1 MDEKG
6 FLLGVINRTK
16 RVFSLNV
23 KKQGKLLGAAQDG
36 NRSWITFL
44 ACVCQDMTSLPPF
57 LIYQGKP
64 GQVQDSWLTEF
75 EPEHQSAFFTT
86 SETGWTNHEL
96 GKEWLTGVFDRFTKA
111 KARNGRDYRLLITDG
126 HSSHVNMDFLEWCDQ
141 HRIIVAVFPPHST
154 HRLQPLD
161 VSLFSPLSTAYT
173 KQLIQWTAKTQ
184 GLISLSKRE
193 FWTLFWNA
201 FEASF
206 SPENIAS
213 GWERTGLLPFDPEV
227 VLSQITEKARDDSD
241 TGGDSAESL
250 ALQRPTARDLRRLV
264 DKAVDHSS
272 CDAGRSSR
280 KLKSTL
286 ESLQSEVELLRY
298 ENQGLR
304 ETIIHEKQRRQ
315 RGKALKDYLFDRIDP
330 NSAQIFSPAKVA
342 QARLKKAEM
351 EAQKKE
357 EALQKEAQKIQRQ
370 QKAAEQKAVA
380 LEKRR
385 QRVAEMETKR
395 QKKEARKQERETRRL
410 VRQELER
417 HSQEMACEMQH
428 EQQAASEGRAKSP
441 GVRDEIIVVV
451 PRSQETP
458 VASPVQDSPH
468 SSASQRA
475 TTTPVTTT
483 RAKRPS
489 LACESDRE
497 MVVAFRSS
505 GRPQRNSKRPRWLD
519 NCELD

>member
-1 MDEKG
+1 MARRKADSASRYKDYFELIRTKIEKYNILPCNTYNVDEKG

-96 GKEWLTGVFDRFTKA
+96 GKEWLTSVFDRFTKA

-126 HSSHVNMDFLEWCDQ
+126 HSSH
-141 HRIIVAVFPPHST
+141 
-154 HRLQPLD
+154 
-161 VSLFSPLSTAYT
+161 
-173 KQLIQWTAKTQ
+173 LIQWTTKTQ

-201 FEASF
+201 FTASF
-206 SPENIAS
+206 SVQNIA
-213 GWERTGLLPFDPEV
+213 
-227 VLSQITEKARDDSD
+227 I
-241 TGGDSAESL
+241 
-250 ALQRPTARDLRRLV
+250 
-264 DKAVDHSS
+264 DHSS
-272 CDAGRSSR
+272 SDAGRSSR

-304 ETIIHEKQRRQ
+304 ETTIHEKQRRQ
-315 RGKALKDYLFDRIDP
+315 RGKAPKDYLFDRIDP
-330 NSAQIFSPAKVA
+330 KSAQIFSPAKVA
-342 QARLKKAEM
+342 QARVKKAEM
-351 EAQKKE
+351 EARKKE
-357 EALQKEAQKIQRQ
+357 EALKKEAQKIQRQ
-370 QKAAEQKAVA
+370 QKAAEQKALA

-385 QRVAEMETKR
+385 QKVADMETKR
-395 QKKEARKQERETRRL
+395 QKKEARKQEREARRQ

-417 HSQEMACEMQH
+417 HSQEIACEMQH

-441 GVRDEIIVVV
+441 GQRKSEGNN
-451 PRSQETP
+451 
-458 VASPVQDSPH
+458 DSGAH
-468 SSASQRA
+468 N
-475 TTTPVTTT
+475 T
-483 RAKRPS
+483 
-489 LACESDRE
+489 CEKT
-497 MVVAFRSS
+497 VF
-505 GRPQRNSKRPRWLD
+505 GL
-519 NCELD
+519 